1 MAKTQMLTF
10 KSSTKT
16 FFRNQLY
23 IFTQPNVSMSNQT
36 QNCKITLKYAIDEVA
51 PPDDTIQIEEMIK
64 ENLKEITP

>member
-23 IFTQPNVSMSNQT
+23 IFTQSNVTMSNQI
-36 QNCKITLKYAIDEVA
+36 QNCKITLKYAIDEVE